1 MIYLVAALTILVLFF
16 GFFCIRFALIILRMQ
31 ESIEESLDLI
41 DEKYQRISEIHDIP
55 VFYDSP
61 EIRRLIAEIESTK
74 YVILDIA
81 NKLALKAERQSKSE
95 DEV

>member
-1 MIYLVAALTILVLFF
+1 MSNKKNISIIGKRNIDSFSNKPA
-16 GFFCIRFALIILRMQ
+16 IRNI
-31 ESIEESLDLI
+31 
-41 DEKYQRISEIHDIP
+41 KYKQKDISISEIHDIP